1 MRKTNQKRIHRERRH
16 RRVRA
21 KISGSGEMPR
31 VAVFRSAR
39 HIYSQA
45 IDDAKGKTI
54 CSVNDFEV
62 KEKNKTTRSYKVGEL
77 LGEMIKKKGIE
88 RILFD
93 RGGFRY
99 HGRVKAVAE
108 GLRKSGIKF

>member
-1 MRKTNQKRIHRERRH
+1 MKKGNQKRIHRQQRH

-21 KISGSGEMPR
+21 KMTGSSKVPR
-31 VAVFRSAR
+31 VAVFRSAQ

-45 IDDAKGKTI
+45 IDDASGKTI
-54 CSVNDFEV
+54 CSVNDFKI
-62 KEKNKTTRSYKVGEL
+62 KEKGKTARSQKAGEL

-93 RGGFRY
+93 RGGFKY
-99 HGRVKAVAE
+99 HGRVMALAE
-108 GLRKSGIKF
+108 GLRKSGLKF